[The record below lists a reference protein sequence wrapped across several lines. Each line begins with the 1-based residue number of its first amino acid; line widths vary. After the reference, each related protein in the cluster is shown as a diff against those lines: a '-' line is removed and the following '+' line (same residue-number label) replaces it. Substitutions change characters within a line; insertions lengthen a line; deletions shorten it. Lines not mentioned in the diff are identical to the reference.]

1 MDVRFITDLSHR
13 DSANQYRS
21 NEVCFA
27 SNARDDEIAYH
38 ERKNQ
43 AIQNMIKKV
52 LEELNSPDELT
63 EDKKKQLTQTLTT
76 AHEYLKVSWHR
87 SADYRWLN
95 YSRWIRF

>member
-43 AIQNMIKKV
+43 AIQNMIQKV

-63 EDKKKQLTQTLTT
+63 EDKKEQLKQTLKT
-76 AHEYLKVSWHR
+76 ANEYLDVDWYE
-87 SADYRWLN
+87 SADYRWL
-95 YSRWIRF
+95 SRCR

>member
-63 EDKKKQLTQTLTT
+63 EDKKEQLKQTLKT
-76 AHEYLKVSWHR
+76 ANEYLDVDWYE
-87 SADYRWLN
+87 SADYRWL
-95 YSRWIRF
+95 SRCR

>member
-1 MDVRFITDLSHR
+1 
-13 DSANQYRS
+13 
-21 NEVCFA
+21 
-27 SNARDDEIAYH
+27 
-38 ERKNQ
+38 
-43 AIQNMIKKV
+43 MIEKV